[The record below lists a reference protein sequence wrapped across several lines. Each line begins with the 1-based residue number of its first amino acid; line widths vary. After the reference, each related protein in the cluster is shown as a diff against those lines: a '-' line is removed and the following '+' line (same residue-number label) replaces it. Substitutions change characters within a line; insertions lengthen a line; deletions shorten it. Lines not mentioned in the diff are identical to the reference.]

1 MIILGL
7 NVFHADTSA
16 CLIIDGKVVTAVE
29 EERFT
34 RIKHYSGFPRNS
46 IDFCLKDSKLTI
58 DDVDAIC
65 VNFNKD
71 YNFNEKFKFLLKKLF
86 TIKILTKILLSYKKN
101 SLAKEFRRN
110 YSINVEKKIFFIPHH
125 LSHNASTFYL
135 YDIDKAISL
144 SIDGS
149 GDFST
154 AEIYLIDKKKFNLI
168 TKINYPHS
176 LGIFYQAFTQFLGF
190 KNYGDEYKVMGLAS
204 YGKPIYYDRVKKI
217 IKEDNNFF
225 KLSLKYFTHNNIF
238 IDYNFES
245 GVPYFGDLY
254 SENLE
259 KLFGKPRQINDPILN
274 FHKDLAASFQK
285 VFEDIIIAK
294 IQNLYET
301 YKVDKLCLSGG
312 CVFNSTLNGKI
323 SQKTKFKKFFLS
335 PNPGDAG
342 GSVGAA
348 LYFAAKKNQ
357 NIIINNSPFLGSY
370 YSNNYVKINLVNKL
384 KNQKFKINYFE
395 NFNYLNDKVTEC
407 LIKKEGVVGWFQ
419 DRMEWGPRALGN
431 RSILGDPRN
440 PEIREI
446 INTKIKR
453 REEFRPFA
461 PSILDQYK
469 EEYFYMNCSSPYM
482 ASTVV
487 VKENYR
493 NKIPGV
499 VHVDGTSR
507 VQTVKKD
514 FNKKFFELITNFY
527 QKTNVPVLLNTSLNV
542 NEPIC
547 ENPENAFEI
556 FSKTSMDMLVVQNW
570 VFEKNK

>member
-16 CLIIDGKVVTAVE
+16 CLVIDGKIVSAVE

-34 RIKHYSGFPRNS
+34 RIKHYSGFPRYS
-46 IDFCLKDSKLTI
+46 IDFCLKDNNITI

-65 VNFNKD
+65 VNFNRE
-71 YNFNEKFKFLLKKLF
+71 YNFKEKLKFLIKKIL
-86 TIKILTKILLSYKKN
+86 TINILTKILLSFKRN
-101 SLAKEFRRN
+101 SLAKEFKRN
-110 YSINVEKKIFFIPHH
+110 YSINIEDKIFFIPHH
-125 LSHNASTFYL
+125 ISHIASTFYFHK
-135 YDIDKAISL
+135 INEAISL
-144 SIDGS
+144 SVDGS

-154 AEIYLIDKKKFNLI
+154 SETYITDKNFKLINKV
-168 TKINYPHS
+168 NYPHS

-204 YGKPIYYDRVKKI
+204 YGEPIYCERVKKI
-217 IKEDNNFF
+217 INQDENFF
-225 KLSLKYFTHNNIF
+225 KLSLKYFSHDNIF

-245 GVPYFGDLY
+245 GSPYFGDLY
-254 SENLE
+254 SEKLE
-259 KLFGKPRQINDPILN
+259 KLFGKPRLINEPISK

-285 VFEDIIIAK
+285 VFEDIIINKLVSLNKKFK
-294 IQNLYET
+294 I
-301 YKVDKLCLSGG
+301 DKLCLSGG
-312 CVFNSTLNGKI
+312 CVFNSTLNGKVL
-323 SQKTKFKKFFLS
+323 QNTNFKEVYFS

-348 LYFAAKKNQ
+348 VYHAIKKDEK
-357 NIIINNSPFLGSY
+357 IEINHSPFLGPF
-370 YSNNYVKINLVNKL
+370 YSNEYVEQNIVNKF
-384 KNQKFKINYFE
+384 KFNKKFKITYFE
-395 NFNYLNDKVTEC
+395 NEENLNDKVTDC
-407 LIKKEGVVGWFQ
+407 LINSEGVVGWFQ

-440 PEIREI
+440 SEIREI
-446 INTKIKR
+446 INFKIKK

-461 PSILDQYK
+461 PSILEEYKDQYFHMK
-469 EEYFYMNCSSPYM
+469 AISPYM
-482 ASTVV
+482 SSTFK
-487 VKENYR
+487 VKDISR
-493 NKIPGV
+493 NRIPGV

-507 VQTVKKD
+507 VQTVNKD
-514 FNKKFFELITNFY
+514 FNKKFYNLISNFN

-556 FSKTSMDMLVVQNW
+556 FSKTSMDMIVIQNW
-570 VFEKNK
+570 IFEKN